1 MKKNNKGF
9 TLIELL
15 VVVAIIGILAAV
27 GVTAYSGYTKSAK
40 ESATKTN
47 HATIVKYV
55 AAELKKCDLGAS
67 DIMKKG
73 SDKLSCDDSKTAGK
87 IGLHLGKVLS
97 DFKNPQKTSD
107 AATAVIA
114 TLADCS
120 LTNLG
125 TTQIED
131 ATAKIVKF
139 RTCITFVS
147 STVKTQLDSTIDI
160 D

>member
-55 AAELKKCDLGAS
+55 AAELKKCDLGS
-67 DIMKKG
+67 TSIMKK
-73 SDKLSCDDSKTAGK
+73 SNAALACSAKDTAGA
-87 IGLHLGKVLS
+87 ISLHLTTALA
-97 DFKNPQKTSD
+97 DFKNPQKTAS
-107 AATAVIA
+107 AAITNGAVAACSA
-114 TLADCS
+114 T
-120 LTNLG
+120 NVG
-125 TTQIED
+125 FTQID
-131 ATAKIVKF
+131 NTTAKIVTF
-139 RTCITFVS
+139 RTCVS
-147 STVKTQLDSTIDI
+147 FTSATVKTQLDSSIDV